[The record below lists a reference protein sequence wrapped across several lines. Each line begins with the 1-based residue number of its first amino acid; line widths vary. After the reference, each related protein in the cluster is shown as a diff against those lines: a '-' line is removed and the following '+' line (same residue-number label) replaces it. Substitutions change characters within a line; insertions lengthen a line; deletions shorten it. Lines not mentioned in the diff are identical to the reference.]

1 MNDAEKANK
10 VLADYR
16 DTLLAVSNAWVS
28 LAALL
33 VEKGIVTDDEI
44 TRRLDQHAHAYV
56 LTDKPAA
63 ARYTRLMADQFRV
76 GDIDKLA

>member
-1 MNDAEKANK
+1 MTNDDANK

-33 VEKGIVTDDEI
+33 VEKGMVTDDELV
-44 TRRLDQHAHAYV
+44 TRLDNHAHAFA

-63 ARYTRLMADQFRV
+63 ARYTTLMADQFRAGPV
-76 GDIDKLA
+76 DTLA